1 MLALLVFSALGLISI
16 GFCQA
21 TSPVTML
28 KKVSPVH
35 PVHREVLTL
44 NRCTDDVPN
53 QFQVPDLLK
62 YVGDIE
68 DKKFQY
74 LTSVLGEPLFE
85 FSLIIEEPNCISGTF
100 GVTVPM
106 TNEGAPFG
114 GKHEQIFLYF
124 GADGSLTYLSRETTK
139 PSEHFKTEA
148 PIEGAINIEV
158 GTPAEEEIIIE
169 REILFDKENYCISRI
184 TEESISLNFCKSKC
198 SLHYNESGG
207 NLCVPRCCVPG
218 TISYGSGNEV
228 YNNCTLN
235 YWAEWKP
242 EISTNG
248 TSTVHPQI
256 TVNDKIYEWNCPGDK
271 FFESLIDKSSIRIT
285 SNGQVMLKNGN
296 EWVEAFSGHMPYQF
310 CIDGYW
316 DQLETSVYDP
326 RASSTILLK
335 RCPLKEGEE
344 SRLREEAAAIR
355 TRTQAAVIRIK
366 IQIITIHIPCAI
378 IYLIVLIV
386 YGSIWD
392 KHHAHGWTVLGFA
405 TSQFLSYVFIIAVL
419 SKIIFE
425 DNGDLDIMKTT
436 GVCHTIGSMRHFFS
450 ISTYSWT
457 LVLTFNVW
465 EILSSIRPESSRSI
479 GTRLI
484 CYVSFAI
491 GVPAIVVFIALM
503 LELFPPNENIIKP
516 GYEGCVVQPGT
527 PYMLY
532 VGSIHILLYTAN
544 LLFAGLTFRTLWRA
558 QNDSKK
564 LQKSNDHATF
574 RNKAVLVIKLLLV
587 MGFSL
592 IFEFIL
598 NFGELNNYSAYFGIM
613 EAYRVLQAAG
623 LFWTFV
629 FGCKT
634 QQHLREKFPGAYKKI
649 STWRN
654 NSDDVTKTTLQ
665 TKT

>member
-1 MLALLVFSALGLISI
+1 
-16 GFCQA
+16 
-21 TSPVTML
+21 
-28 KKVSPVH
+28 
-35 PVHREVLTL
+35 
-44 NRCTDDVPN
+44 
-53 QFQVPDLLK
+53 
-62 YVGDIE
+62 
-68 DKKFQY
+68 
-74 LTSVLGEPLFE
+74 
-85 FSLIIEEPNCISGTF
+85 
-100 GVTVPM
+100 
-106 TNEGAPFG
+106 
-114 GKHEQIFLYF
+114 
-124 GADGSLTYLSRETTK
+124 
-139 PSEHFKTEA
+139 
-148 PIEGAINIEV
+148 
-158 GTPAEEEIIIE
+158 
-169 REILFDKENYCISRI
+169 I

-207 NLCVPRCCVPG
+207 NLCVPRCCIPG
-218 TISYGSGNEV
+218 TVSYGSGNKV
-228 YNNCTLN
+228 YNNCTRN
-235 YWAEWKP
+235 SWAEWKP

-256 TVNDKIYEWNCPGDK
+256 TVNDKIYEWNCPGEN

-296 EWVEAFSGHMPYQF
+296 EWVETFSGHMPYQF

-326 RASSTILLK
+326 RASSTILLR
-335 RCPLKEGEE
+335 RCVPKEVQEFR
-344 SRLREEAAAIR
+344 SREKAEAIR
-355 TRTQAAVIRIK
+355 TK
-366 IQIITIHIPCAI
+366 IQIITIHIPCAL

-392 KHHAHGWTVLGFA
+392 KHHAHGWTVIGFA
-405 TSQFLSYVFIIAVL
+405 TSQFLSYVLIIAVL
-419 SKIIFE
+419 SKFVFE
-425 DNGDLDIMKTT
+425 DNADLLHLMTN
-436 GVCHTIGSMRHFFS
+436 GMCHTIGSMRHFFS

-479 GTRLI
+479 GTRVI

-491 GVPAIVVFIALM
+491 GVPAIVVFTALM

-516 GYEGCVVQPGT
+516 GYQECVVQART

-564 LQKSNDHATF
+564 LQKSNEHATF
-574 RNKAVLVIKLLLV
+574 RNKAVLVAKLLLV
-587 MGFSL
+587 TGFSL

-598 NFGELNNYSAYFGIM
+598 NFGELNNCSVYFGIM
-613 EAYRVLQAAG
+613 ESYRVLQAAG

-629 FGCKT
+629 FGTKT
-634 QQHLREKFPGAYKKI
+634 QQHLREKFPDAYKTV

-654 NSDDVTKTTLQ
+654 HSDDVTKSTLQ
-665 TKT
+665 TKTR